1 MNSPEPARPWW
12 RQFGPGLLVTAA
24 FIGPGTVATASTAG
38 AQFGYELLWALLF
51 AVTATIVL
59 QEMAARLGLVTRQ
72 GLAKAMRSA
81 IPNRTLRTLSLGLVI
96 TAVALGNAAYQT
108 GNLTGAALGLSL
120 LTGWTQS
127 NCVLATGLL
136 VLALLSLGVAKGRLQ
151 SLLVA
156 LVLLMSVAF
165 LLTAMAVK
173 PAWNETLQGF
183 TAFRL
188 PAGSLLT
195 VIALIGTTVVP
206 YNLFLHATAVQQQ
219 WPDSVGKKRAISE
232 ARWDATLSILLGG
245 LVTSAIVI
253 TAATVF
259 AGRNSAITAAELS
272 LQLEPLLGSAGKG
285 LFALGMLAA
294 GITSGLTA
302 PLAAGIAV
310 SDCIDT
316 TAANRSRVVTTVALL
331 VATIGVS
338 LAYLFGAS
346 PRATIVVAQAANGL
360 LLPLVAGFL
369 LLVMNRRSL
378 LGEYTNGWM
387 ANLLGTAVVLVT
399 LGLGVR
405 SLAKLF

>member
-1 MNSPEPARPWW
+1 M
-12 RQFGPGLLVTAA
+12 VTAA

-127 NCVLATGLL
+127 NCVVAIGLL

-183 TAFRL
+183 TAFHL

-219 WPDSVGKKRAISE
+219 WPDSVGKKIAISE
-232 ARWDATLSILLGG
+232 ARWDTTLSILLGG

-331 VATIGVS
+331 VATIGVA